1 MEMVSIQKF
10 RLVRLVSDG
19 IRYQIVINYST
30 ETCLA
35 LWLHRPLLASVSV
48 ICRLYRSE

>member
-10 RLVRLVSDG
+10 RLVRLVLDG
-19 IRYQIVINYST
+19 IRYQIVINYLT

-35 LWLHRPLLASVSV
+35 LWLLASVSV
-48 ICRLYRSE
+48 IRRLYRSE